1 MACFLPRRPADA
13 ADDQDLRL
21 GSGSTAQ
28 LRWMGPSVSW
38 RRIGFACH
46 ALWPP
51 GLAGVS
57 ASPGSEAMLPN
68 VLSAAVG
75 PAFS

>member
-1 MACFLPRRPADA
+1 MACLLLGWPTDA
-13 ADDQDLRL
+13 ADDQYLRL

-28 LRWMGPSVSW
+28 LRWIGPSAPW
-38 RRIGFACH
+38 RRSGFACH

-51 GLAGVS
+51 GLAGES

-68 VLSAAVG
+68 ILPAAVG